1 MNKKMILMGLGGVVG
16 SIMLVSSVYA
26 GVGDYKGYDAY
37 KSALKHTSIT
47 QSVTGAFDVTVL
59 DNNKSII
66 ALKSMIKFDTVNHQ
80 SSGKVEVKSENSNQV
95 FELYNQ
101 GNQEIIKSSDSEIY
115 TILNTGEQ
123 HQNNRLHVTQQP
135 NTQIA
140 NEAENVIDSLVGNL
154 RNDVNL
160 KTNADG
166 SKQIKVELKGTQLPA
181 IVNTITSLLIKNGG
195 QEITKQ
201 AVQKDNLHGL
211 LNTDFL
217 NQLPKLEKDITI
229 RSISLTGDITSNNML
244 NRQNA
249 QLTIYGKDAS
259 GAEHEL
265 SFTFNVALSD
275 QDQTVPD
282 TIDLTGKQVQTL
294 NLANLKDTERN

>member
-1 MNKKMILMGLGGVVG
+1 MNKKMVLIGLGGVVG

-59 DNNKSII
+59 DNNKSIVS
-66 ALKSMIKFDTVNHQ
+66 LKSTLKFDSVNHQ
-80 SSGKVEVKSENSNQV
+80 SSGKVEVKSEKSNQV

-101 GNQEIIKSSDSEIY
+101 GNKEIIKRSDSEIY
-115 TILNTGEQ
+115 TILNTGVQ
-123 HQNNRLHVTQQP
+123 HQNNRLRVTQQP
-135 NTQIA
+135 NIQIA

-154 RNDVNL
+154 RNEVNL
-160 KTNADG
+160 KTNTDG
-166 SKQIKVELKGTQLPA
+166 SKQINVELKGTQLPP
-181 IVNTITSLLIKNGG
+181 IVNTITSILIKNGG
-195 QEITKQ
+195 QEMTKQ
-201 AVQKDNLHGL
+201 AVQNDNLHGL

-217 NQLPKLEKDITI
+217 NQLPKLEKDISI
-229 RSISLTGDITSNNML
+229 RSVSLTGDITSNDMINH
-244 NRQNA
+244 QIA

-259 GAEHEL
+259 GAGHEL
-265 SFTFNVALSD
+265 SFTFSVTLSD

-282 TIDLTGKQVQTL
+282 TIDLTGKPVQTL
-294 NLANLKDTERN
+294 NIADLKDSERN